1 MGDIT
6 KSTRATVVELREQIQ
21 SMSTNIRSFSASM
34 RSLYDQER
42 VDWYTEAGLKFR
54 KLRDD
59 TRNDSM
65 VYLKGVLPTSTQFV
79 ASVGEFFGYYEAMEY
94 KKWCEMLPYILSKTV
109 AYRQHGERLLQMHE
123 DMLVRLKKR
132 QGEAGLVVTELRD
145 LKESYERKRREYED
159 TASTKRGWAIGLAFV
174 PFVNLIASPAL
185 AASSQ
190 SDMENAAINS
200 AKAANQEVAARKV
213 SSTLIPALQA
223 FINGVKMAAGFFSV
237 MEQELRKFEGKG
249 EQANLLHYKVM
260 KVEAR
265 DMKSTC
271 QTFRAVLPQ
280 VKNDLSAMKEKCGA
294 SELAINIL
302 AAILGGQGASGR

>member
-6 KSTRATVVELREQIQ
+6 KSTRATVVEVREQIQ
-21 SMSTNIRSFSASM
+21 SMSTNIRSFSTSM

-42 VDWYTEAGLKFR
+42 VEYTEAGLKFK

-79 ASVGEFFGYYEAMEY
+79 TSVSEFFGYYEAMEY
-94 KKWCEMLPYILSKTV
+94 NKWREMLPYIISKTV
-109 AYRQHGERLLQMHE
+109 GYRQHGERLLQMHE
-123 DMLVRLKKR
+123 DMLIRLKKR
-132 QGEAGLVVTELRD
+132 QGEASLVATELRD
-145 LKESYERKRREYED
+145 LKEMYERKRREFED
-159 TASTKRGWAIGLAFV
+159 TASTKAGWAIGLAFV

-185 AASSQ
+185 AASSR
-190 SDMENAAINS
+190 SNMESAAINS
-200 AKAANQEVAARKV
+200 TLAANQEVAALKV
-213 SSTLIPALQA
+213 STILIPALQA
-223 FINGVKMAAGFFSV
+223 FINGIKMAAGFFSV

-249 EQANLLHYKVM
+249 EQAKFLHYKLM

-271 QTFRAVLPQ
+271 QTFRAVLPH

-302 AAILGGQGASGR
+302 AAILGVQGASGR